1 MLNIKEMIKDI
12 EEEYLCDSAKID
24 TKYALSKLWDNYD
37 DCDLDEEMLLYNL
50 IIAYFNVKSGEVT
63 DGQRKCIK
71 EVIRKY
77 DEDSELVKSSLN
89 TDDNKDLLQM
99 ITHIKE
105 YLIYGAC

>member
-12 EEEYLCDSAKID
+12 EEDYICDSAKID
-24 TKYALSKLWDNYD
+24 TRYALSKLWDNYD
-37 DCDLDEEMLLYNL
+37 DSDPDEEMLLYNL

-77 DEDSELVKSSLN
+77 DEDSQMVNSSLN
-89 TDDNKDLLQM
+89 EEDNKGLLEM
-99 ITHIKE
+99 VTYIKE
-105 YLIYGAC
+105 HLKA